1 VVLSIQREV
10 VGMGGYFLD
19 PIFVMEF
26 NMEFDWRV
34 KQEDLFFAVTLGE
47 ANPSDG

>member
-1 VVLSIQREV
+1 MLSIQREV

-26 NMEFDWRV
+26 NMEFDWNV
-34 KQEDLFFAVTLGE
+34 KEEYPFFAVTPGE